1 MKKITKL
8 GVLAA
13 AAMLMMQG
21 CAAEKENY
29 DKLLDP
35 NKPVTLEI
43 WTYYNGT
50 QKAAFDE
57 LVTEFNDTVGAEKG
71 IVVEAYSQGNVNDLI
86 TKVEEAAEKKVGAGE
101 IPDIFAAYADT
112 AYKVDKLG
120 LVASIDKY
128 MSKEELASYRD
139 EYLNEGQIGEDGS
152 LKIFPIAKSTELM
165 MLNKTDWD
173 RFAEACGVT
182 LDELKTLEGVT
193 KTARTYYE
201 WTDSLT
207 PQPNDGKAFFGRDA
221 MANYM
226 IIGSRQLGQE
236 IFAVEGNQVTLNL
249 DRDVFKKLWDNYY
262 VPYIRGY
269 FTAQGRFRSDDAKTG
284 DLIALVGS
292 SSGAAYFP
300 KEVAVSDVES
310 YPIESIVAPA
320 PMFEQGEKIAVQQ
333 GAGMVVTA
341 SDTQHE
347 YASVLFLKWF
357 TEERRNIQFS
367 LASGYLP
374 VKKAANDFE
383 TIKKVIENNAE
394 LDSAEMIDVVE
405 VAEKQLSE
413 VQLYTTKA
421 FEGGSDARSLL
432 DTSMQDLA
440 KADREQVVER
450 LAQGQSLDEATAEFE
465 TEGLFR
471 RLVRGVE
478 STDAKN
484 RSRNNVFKKRSNRN
498 MLKKRSVFN
507 RILIPL
513 IVVQIFQISL
523 FGMLVFSG
531 GVITK
536 LDRNAEEILNER
548 VINRKNYLENE
559 MIQRWSNFSIYQTK
573 IEEEIEQQLSEAGM
587 TVADLVPG
595 RL

>member
-29 DKLLDP
+29 DTLLDP

-86 TKVEEAAEKKVGAGE
+86 TTVEEAAEKKVGAGE

-182 LDELKTLEGVT
+182 LDDLKTLEGVT

-236 IFAVEGNQVTLNL
+236 IFAVEGNQV
-249 DRDVFKKLWDNYY
+249 
-262 VPYIRGY
+262 
-269 FTAQGRFRSDDAKTG
+269 
-284 DLIALVGS
+284 
-292 SSGAAYFP
+292 
-300 KEVAVSDVES
+300 E
-310 YPIESIVAPA
+310 
-320 PMFEQGEKIAVQQ
+320 
-333 GAGMVVTA
+333 
-341 SDTQHE
+341 
-347 YASVLFLKWF
+347 
-357 TEERRNIQFS
+357 
-367 LASGYLP
+367 
-374 VKKAANDFE
+374 
-383 TIKKVIENNAE
+383 
-394 LDSAEMIDVVE
+394 
-405 VAEKQLSE
+405 
-413 VQLYTTKA
+413 
-421 FEGGSDARSLL
+421 
-432 DTSMQDLA
+432 
-440 KADREQVVER
+440 
-450 LAQGQSLDEATAEFE
+450 
-465 TEGLFR
+465 
-471 RLVRGVE
+471 
-478 STDAKN
+478 
-484 RSRNNVFKKRSNRN
+484 
-498 MLKKRSVFN
+498 
-507 RILIPL
+507 
-513 IVVQIFQISL
+513 
-523 FGMLVFSG
+523 
-531 GVITK
+531 IT
-536 LDRNAEEILNER
+536 
-548 VINRKNYLENE
+548 V
-559 MIQRWSNFSIYQTK
+559 
-573 IEEEIEQQLSEAGM
+573 
-587 TVADLVPG
+587 
-595 RL
+595 

>member
-432 DTSMQDLA
+432 NTSMQDLA

-465 TEGLFR
+465 TEAYF
-471 RLVRGVE
+471 
-478 STDAKN
+478 DAWFAALSQQMQK
-484 RSRNNVFKKRSNRN
+484 
-498 MLKKRSVFN
+498 
-507 RILIPL
+507 
-513 IVVQIFQISL
+513 IVQ
-523 FGMLVFSG
+523 
-531 GVITK
+531 
-536 LDRNAEEILNER
+536 E
-548 VINRKNYLENE
+548 
-559 MIQRWSNFSIYQTK
+559 
-573 IEEEIEQQLSEAGM
+573 
-587 TVADLVPG
+587 
-595 RL
+595 

>member
-1 MKKITKL
+1 
-8 GVLAA
+8 
-13 AAMLMMQG
+13 
-21 CAAEKENY
+21 
-29 DKLLDP
+29 
-35 NKPVTLEI
+35 
-43 WTYYNGT
+43 
-50 QKAAFDE
+50 
-57 LVTEFNDTVGAEKG
+57 
-71 IVVEAYSQGNVNDLI
+71 
-86 TKVEEAAEKKVGAGE
+86 
-101 IPDIFAAYADT
+101 
-112 AYKVDKLG
+112 
-120 LVASIDKY
+120 
-128 MSKEELASYRD
+128 
-139 EYLNEGQIGEDGS
+139 
-152 LKIFPIAKSTELM
+152 

-182 LDELKTLEGVT
+182 LDDLKTLEGVT

-413 VQLYTTKA
+413 VQLYD
-421 FEGGSDARSLL
+421 EG
-432 DTSMQDLA
+432 
-440 KADREQVVER
+440 
-450 LAQGQSLDEATAEFE
+450 F
-465 TEGLFR
+465 
-471 RLVRGVE
+471 
-478 STDAKN
+478 
-484 RSRNNVFKKRSNRN
+484 
-498 MLKKRSVFN
+498 
-507 RILIPL
+507 
-513 IVVQIFQISL
+513 
-523 FGMLVFSG
+523 
-531 GVITK
+531 
-536 LDRNAEEILNER
+536 
-548 VINRKNYLENE
+548 
-559 MIQRWSNFSIYQTK
+559 
-573 IEEEIEQQLSEAGM
+573 
-587 TVADLVPG
+587 
-595 RL
+595 

>member
-236 IFAVEGNQVTLNL
+236 NFAVEGNQVTLNL

-465 TEGLFR
+465 TEAYF
-471 RLVRGVE
+471 
-478 STDAKN
+478 DAWFAALSQQMQK
-484 RSRNNVFKKRSNRN
+484 
-498 MLKKRSVFN
+498 
-507 RILIPL
+507 
-513 IVVQIFQISL
+513 IVQ
-523 FGMLVFSG
+523 
-531 GVITK
+531 
-536 LDRNAEEILNER
+536 E
-548 VINRKNYLENE
+548 
-559 MIQRWSNFSIYQTK
+559 
-573 IEEEIEQQLSEAGM
+573 
-587 TVADLVPG
+587 
-595 RL
+595 

>member
-1 MKKITKL
+1 M
-8 GVLAA
+8 
-13 AAMLMMQG
+13 
-21 CAAEKENY
+21 
-29 DKLLDP
+29 
-35 NKPVTLEI
+35 
-43 WTYYNGT
+43 
-50 QKAAFDE
+50 
-57 LVTEFNDTVGAEKG
+57 
-71 IVVEAYSQGNVNDLI
+71 
-86 TKVEEAAEKKVGAGE
+86 
-101 IPDIFAAYADT
+101 
-112 AYKVDKLG
+112 
-120 LVASIDKY
+120 
-128 MSKEELASYRD
+128 
-139 EYLNEGQIGEDGS
+139 
-152 LKIFPIAKSTELM
+152 
-165 MLNKTDWD
+165 
-173 RFAEACGVT
+173 
-182 LDELKTLEGVT
+182 
-193 KTARTYYE
+193 
-201 WTDSLT
+201 
-207 PQPNDGKAFFGRDA
+207 
-221 MANYM
+221 
-226 IIGSRQLGQE
+226 
-236 IFAVEGNQVTLNL
+236 
-249 DRDVFKKLWDNYY
+249 
-262 VPYIRGY
+262 PYIRGY

-465 TEGLFR
+465 TEAYF
-471 RLVRGVE
+471 
-478 STDAKN
+478 DAWFAALSQQMQK
-484 RSRNNVFKKRSNRN
+484 
-498 MLKKRSVFN
+498 
-507 RILIPL
+507 
-513 IVVQIFQISL
+513 IVQ
-523 FGMLVFSG
+523 
-531 GVITK
+531 
-536 LDRNAEEILNER
+536 E
-548 VINRKNYLENE
+548 
-559 MIQRWSNFSIYQTK
+559 
-573 IEEEIEQQLSEAGM
+573 
-587 TVADLVPG
+587 
-595 RL
+595 